1 LKKCPLSSIDT
12 IPVIRN
18 TSMNIPFVNLSREAD
33 YFLPFLLKK
42 TEEVLKSGIYING
55 PNVKEL
61 EKNVASYLNV
71 KHVISVGNGSDA
83 LTFILRS
90 LNLSSDDE
98 VICPANSFIA
108 TAWSIIASGAKPVF
122 CDVDKNFLLDIHD
135 FKKKV
140 NINTK
145 AVIPVHLTGKVFP
158 TEQIL
163 DFCSAKNIKIIED
176 AAQSFG
182 AGKNNEYKT
191 GTISDAAAFSLHP
204 LKNFAIYGDGG
215 LISTN
220 NSEIADNCN
229 LLRNH
234 GLKNRDEAKIW
245 GYNSRLDELQ
255 AAYALTKLVQIDDL
269 NSKYIKI
276 AKKYDKGI
284 SPIAKKPE
292 LRKEYKD
299 VFHNYVIL
307 VPENSR
313 NSIMSNL
320 YQKGVETKIHYPIP
334 LHLQECSKNLNYK
347 IGDIPRC
354 EHYANSMISLPIY
367 PTLSNEEVDYI
378 IETLNNELVSIS

>member
-1 LKKCPLSSIDT
+1 MKKCLLSSISIT
-12 IPVIRN
+12 PVFKDN
-18 TSMNIPFVNLSREAD
+18 NMNIPFVNLSREAD
-33 YFLPFLLKK
+33 YFLPLLLQK
-42 TEEVLKSGIYING
+42 TEKVLKSGIYING

-61 EKNVASYLNV
+61 EKKVAIYLNV
-71 KHVISVGNGSDA
+71 KYVVSVGNGSDA

-90 LNLSSDDE
+90 LNLSSSDE
-98 VICPANSFIA
+98 IICPANSFIA

-122 CDVDKNFLLDIHD
+122 CDVDKNFLLDIDD

-140 NINTK
+140 NNNTR

-163 DFCSAKNIKIIED
+163 DFCSAKSIKIIED

-191 GTISDAAAFSLHP
+191 GAISDAAAFSLHP

-220 NSEIADNCN
+220 DPEIADNCN

-255 AAYALTKLVQIDDL
+255 AAYALTKLAEIDNL
-269 NSKYIKI
+269 NNRYIEI
-276 AKKYDKGI
+276 AKRYDNGI

-307 VPENSR
+307 VPEIRR

-320 YQKGVETKIHYPIP
+320 YQKGIETKIHYPIP

-354 EHYANSMISLPIY
+354 EQYANSMISLPIY

-378 IETLNNELVSIS
+378 IDTLNNELMSI

>member
-1 LKKCPLSSIDT
+1 
-12 IPVIRN
+12 
-18 TSMNIPFVNLSREAD
+18 MNIPFVNLSREAD
-33 YFLPFLLKK
+33 YFLPLLLQK
-42 TEEVLKSGIYING
+42 TEKVLKSGIYVNG

-61 EKNVASYLNV
+61 EKKVASYLNV
-71 KHVISVGNGSDA
+71 KHVVSVGNGSDA

-90 LNLSSDDE
+90 LNLTSSDE
-98 VICPANSFIA
+98 IICPANSFIA

-122 CDVDKNFLLDIHD
+122 CDVDENFLLDID
-135 FKKKV
+135 EFKKKV
-140 NINTK
+140 SNNTK

-158 TEQIL
+158 TEQIF
-163 DFCSAKNIKIIED
+163 DFCSTKNIKIIED

-191 GTISDAAAFSLHP
+191 GAISDAAAFSLHP

-220 NSEIADNCN
+220 NSDIAKNCK

-234 GLKNRDEAKIW
+234 GLENRDEAKIW

-255 AAYALTKLVQIDDL
+255 AAYALTKLAEIDDL
-269 NSKYIKI
+269 NNRYIEI

-307 VPENSR
+307 VPEIRR
-313 NSIMSNL
+313 NSIMSKL

-347 IGDIPRC
+347 IGDIPKC
-354 EHYANSMISLPIY
+354 EQYANSMISLPIY
-367 PTLSNEEVDYI
+367 PTLSNKEVNYI
-378 IETLNNELVSIS
+378 IENLNNELMSIS

>member
-1 LKKCPLSSIDT
+1 
-12 IPVIRN
+12 
-18 TSMNIPFVNLSREAD
+18 MNIPFVNLSREAEH
-33 YFLPFLLKK
+33 FLPFLLKK
-42 TEEVLKSGIYING
+42 TEKVLKSGIYING

-61 EKNVASYLNV
+61 EKKVASYLNV
-71 KHVISVGNGSDA
+71 KHVVSVGNGSDA

-90 LNLSSDDE
+90 LNLSSNDE
-98 VICPANSFIA
+98 IICPANSFIA
-108 TAWSIIASGAKPVF
+108 TAWAIIASGAKPVF
-122 CDVDKNFLLDIHD
+122 CDVDKNFLLDIND
-135 FKKKV
+135 FKNKV
-140 NINTK
+140 NSNTR

-158 TEQIL
+158 TEQIS
-163 DFCSAKNIKIIED
+163 DFCFANNIKIIED

-191 GTISDAAAFSLHP
+191 GAISDAAAFSLHP

-220 NSEIADNCN
+220 NSEIADSCI

-255 AAYALTKLVQIDDL
+255 AAYALTKLEEIDDL
-269 NSKYIKI
+269 NNRYIEI
-276 AKKYDKGI
+276 AKRYDKGI
-284 SPIAKKPE
+284 SPLAEKPE
-292 LRKEYKD
+292 LRAEYKD

-307 VPENSR
+307 VPEIRR

-320 YQKGVETKIHYPIP
+320 HQRGVETKIHYPIP

-354 EHYANSMISLPIY
+354 ENYAKSMISLPIY
-367 PTLSNEEVDYI
+367 PTLSNEEVDFI
-378 IETLNNELVSIS
+378 IETLNSELRSINKE